1 MSLHNDILNN
11 WSTDIIGFAHSIES
25 LKEQGY
31 PGWTVKY
38 QDSYGVAIPYDGI
51 EEINEYFSNAQIKSD
66 VITVS
71 GDCVQRAVLLLAD
84 FSVSRESFAA
94 FCEVLVD
101 PGEDG
106 KNREAIVAS
115 PVSWWKNWKE
125 MLGNKN
131 VDEMVYDTL
140 GELLVLDFLMQKG
153 EDVSWGGPDSST
165 YDIETASGYYEVK
178 STVKRSKKEITISS
192 QFQLDPP
199 DKSLDLVMCVF
210 EPVAYG
216 GTSIDDTASELVS
229 LGLSG
234 DYLNV
239 RLSRKGLKEGMSA
252 RRRRF
257 ILHEMLKYKI
267 DESFPKITPASFIGG
282 VIPTGI
288 TKIVY
293 TVNLDGRESESLI
306 QGDGNEIQNN

>member
-31 PGWTVKY
+31 LGWTVKY
-38 QDSYGVAIPYDGI
+38 QDSYGVAIPYDGN

-94 FCEVLVD
+94 FCEILVD
-101 PGEDG
+101 PGETG
-106 KNREAIVAS
+106 KNREAITKS
-115 PVSWWKNWKE
+115 PVTWWKNWKE

-131 VDEMVYDTL
+131 VEEMVYDTL
-140 GELLVLDFLMQKG
+140 GELLVLKYLMQRG
-153 EDVSWGGPDSST
+153 EDVSWGGPNSST
-165 YDIETASGYYEVK
+165 YDIETTSGYYEVK

-199 DKSLDLVMCVF
+199 NKSLDLVVCVF
-210 EPVAYG
+210 EPAAYSG
-216 GTSIDDTASELVS
+216 MSIDDTVSELES
-229 LGLSG
+229 LGLSSE
-234 DYLNV
+234 YINT
-239 RLSRKGLKEGMSA
+239 RLSKKGLKEGMSA

-267 DESFPKITPASFIGG
+267 DESFPRITPSSFIGG
-282 VIPTGI
+282 VIPAGI

-293 TVNLDGRESESLI
+293 TVSLDGVESESLL
-306 QGDGNEIQNN
+306 QGE